1 MPFKK
6 RGRYYYSSSGRRYT
20 ARQVRTYYA
29 TGGWKRKPRK
39 RRKR

>member
-6 RGRYYYSSSGRRYT
+6 RGRYYYHRGRRYT
-20 ARQVRTYYA
+20 PKQVRYYYVSK
-29 TGGWKRKPRK
+29 GFKRKPRK